1 MRYGRLNSGASRR
14 VIGAAISLVF
24 STLTLAL
31 SAYAQQPSPQ
41 LHHQAN
47 DLAFRC
53 IVADSS
59 GHPLSG
65 IPVDLRLTAPPLDRI
80 QSSTDPDGS
89 YTFGGLREGEYL
101 LTVAGGLLLLPK
113 HVWVSSTLSGPL
125 VVRLP
130 VTLPRPNR
138 QGPAVVSVQQ
148 LNVPAKVRETSQ
160 KAYKAWLHSDFP
172 QSRVLAQQAL
182 QLRPDYGPALEL
194 LGMIDFL
201 EKQPAEAVNELVP
214 ALRQD
219 PSSPRIYL
227 VLASAYNELHQSSD
241 ALNVLSILSKLTPD
255 AWQLHYEMGRAYL
268 GQARYETAMLE
279 FGHAQAAAQPVNSII
294 HLGKAHAML
303 GLGDYAGAREEL
315 GTVLRDSPDGPYAAE
330 SRELVAALD
339 SRLKNRHDS
348 IQAAAAEGT
357 VPQVPQ

>member
-1 MRYGRLNSGASRR
+1 MRDGRPKFGVNSTM
-14 VIGAAISLVF
+14 ISLAF

-31 SAYAQQPSPQ
+31 SVHAQQPSLQ
-41 LHHQAN
+41 QHQPAN

-53 IVADSS
+53 TVSDSS

-65 IPVDLRLTAPPLDRI
+65 IPVDIRLTTPPLDRI
-80 QSSTDPDGS
+80 QSSTDSDGS
-89 YTFGGLREGEYL
+89 YTFAGLREGDYL
-101 LTVAGGLLLLPK
+101 LTVAGGLLLPPK
-113 HVWVSSTLSGPL
+113 HVWVNSTLSGPL

-130 VTLPRPNR
+130 VTLPRTNSL
-138 QGPAVVSVQQ
+138 GPAVVSVQQ

-160 KAYKAWLHSDFP
+160 KAHKAWLRSDFQ
-172 QSRVLAQQAL
+172 QSRVLAQQTL

-201 EKQPAEAVNELVP
+201 EKHPAEAVNELVQ

-219 PSSPRIYL
+219 PNSPRIYL

-241 ALNVLSILSKLTPD
+241 ALNVLSILSKLTPE

-279 FGHAQAAAQPVNSII
+279 FDAVQPVNSIVR
-294 HLGKAHAML
+294 LGKAHAML
-303 GLGDYAGAREEL
+303 GMGDYAGAREQL
-315 GTVLRDSPDGPYAAE
+315 GTIIRDSPNGPYAAE
-330 SRELVAALD
+330 SRELLVLLD
-339 SRLKNRHDS
+339 SRPKRRDS
-348 IQAAAAEGT
+348 IESATAEAT
-357 VPQVPQ
+357 APRVPQ